1 MASRTG
7 RGKIAGGHRNQGAQ
21 IGIVHC
27 NNTLFFRGPRAPGDD
42 EMHASD
48 VSTVQIVGGSLLL
61 IVMIMA
67 AVLFAFW
74 EKAGRLRI
82 GKR

>member
-1 MASRTG
+1 
-7 RGKIAGGHRNQGAQ
+7 
-21 IGIVHC
+21 
-27 NNTLFFRGPRAPGDD
+27 
-42 EMHASD
+42 MHASD